1 MKPPKF
7 DYLRPSTVEAAI
19 AALVQADGEGKI
31 IAGGQSLL
39 PMLNFRLL
47 SPTILIDINRIKELD
62 YVRELPDGGVQIGA
76 LTRHHT
82 LETSPVIK
90 RLFPVLNAAMAHV
103 AHLAIRNRGTI
114 GGSITHA
121 DSAAELPLMMLLL
134 NASIG
139 IASPRGRRQ
148 VDASDFFLAALTSA
162 VEEDEIVTDIAVPA
176 LPAGTGW
183 AFEEVARRSGDFALA
198 AVGVILA
205 VEGGRVTEAR
215 IGVMG
220 VGDTPLRI
228 DDAETALYDETCNDA
243 TLDAAVR
250 AVRAGVDPAT
260 DLHGSADYRRHLV
273 GVLARRAVATA
284 WRRALGEQIGEQHE

>member
-7 DYLRPSTVEAAI
+7 DYIRPSTVEQAL
-19 AALVQADGEGKI
+19 AALAQANGDGKI

-39 PMLNFRLL
+39 PMLNFRLV
-47 SPTILIDINRIKELD
+47 SPTVLIDINRIKELD
-62 YVRELPDGGVQIGA
+62 YVRELPDGALQIGA

-82 LETSPVIK
+82 LETSPVVK

-121 DSAAELPLMMLLL
+121 DPAAELPLMMLLL
-134 NASIG
+134 DTRIG
-139 IASPRGRRQ
+139 IASPAGRRE
-148 VDASDFFLAALTSA
+148 VDAADFFVAALTSA
-162 VEEDEIVTDIAVPA
+162 VEEDEIVTDIAVPG
-176 LPAGTGW
+176 LPANHGW

-198 AVGVILA
+198 AVGVILV
-205 VEGGRVTEAR
+205 VEGGRISEAR

-220 VGDTPLRI
+220 VGDTPMRI
-228 DDAETALYDETCNDA
+228 DDAETVLYDETCDDA
-243 TLDAAVR
+243 TLDAVVR
-250 AVRAGVDPAT
+250 AVRATVEPTT

-284 WRRALGEQIGEQHE
+284 WRRALGEHIGEQHE